1 MILKARDAGKERFK
15 KERMQERRD
24 PRKKGCRKGGMKE
37 RRDERKEGGG
47 TGGNR
52 KEGIQD
58 MWYTVCSRHMYSI
71 MKILRFSGF
80 RYKERKTNF

>member
-24 PRKKGCRKGGMKE
+24 PRKKGCRKGGRQDRRKQE
-37 RRDERKEGGG
+37 RRDSGHVVY
-47 TGGNR
+47 TIQYVV
-52 KEGIQD
+52 GIC
-58 MWYTVCSRHMYSI
+58 TLYSI
-71 MKILRFSGF
+71 MKMLRFSGF